1 MFYIAH
7 SAEGSV
13 WEKHKYLKRID
24 GKYYYPD
31 SYEGGRHLSD
41 LKKKRSSK
49 MISSK
54 RIKATSTFREKELK
68 QEMTDSSIEKIAKEI
83 ISGKYGNGNDT
94 RRKALG
100 MSAAEYEIVRKKVN
114 EMMRGSIG
122 RKTVS
127 SKSTVTKNVA
137 TSTPIEQK
145 SSTKKEKKKKTAKK
159 SGGLNMDKVYRVYK

>member
-13 WEKHKYLKRID
+13 WKKHKYLKRID

-41 LKKKRSSK
+41 LKKKSK
-49 MISSK
+49 EVM
-54 RIKATSTFREKELK
+54 RGKELK
-68 QEMTDSSIEKIAKEI
+68 EKPIDGDIEKIAKEI
-83 ISGKYGNGNDT
+83 ISGKYGNGNEN

-100 MSAAEYEIVRKKVN
+100 MTAEEYEVVRKKVN
-114 EMMRGSIG
+114 EMMRGTGSKSI
-122 RKTVS
+122 VV
-127 SKSTVTKNVA
+127 SKST
-137 TSTPIEQK
+137 
-145 SSTKKEKKKKTAKK
+145 SSTQMPAPEKQKTSKKNTKK